1 MYSTLSRVKAFQI
14 LVLVLCSAVPAY
26 SQSASTS
33 LRGTILDPNG
43 AVVPDAG
50 IALSNPEIGANLST
64 RSDKNGF
71 YQFQDV
77 RPRTYVLTVTAAG
90 FATFRQDGLVLLIS
104 TPATRD
110 VQLQIATG
118 TTTVEVQSGLEV
130 INTQDAT
137 LGATFDSKQILALPF
152 EGRDAAGVL
161 SLQPGVTYTG
171 NIPT

>member
-1 MYSTLSRVKAFQI
+1 MYSTLSRVRVFQI
-14 LVLVLCSAVPAY
+14 LVLVLCSAVLAY

-43 AVVPDAG
+43 AVVPDAE

-90 FATFRQDGLVLLIS
+90 FATFKQDGLVLLIS
-104 TPATRD
+104 TPAT
-110 VQLQIATG
+110 QPATAWCI
-118 TTTVEVQSGLEV
+118 SRMRRS
-130 INTQDAT
+130 
-137 LGATFDSKQILALPF
+137 FPLAMNSSRSF
-152 EGRDAAGVL
+152 RTAIIRWAEA
-161 SLQPGVTYTG
+161 S
-171 NIPT
+171 